1 MTRYLQQS
9 KQNPP
14 PCRSTQK
21 TFCRFTT
28 IGIRRRCCLRTNFAE
43 TGPPLPFHSGGTA
56 GIIRCPKG
64 PRQGWIRRMQ
74 RGGILLPNLLRR
86 RDGFGLVDG
95 FVVRTHGRRPA
106 LSTCRDNLLIFLDHS
121 RAGST
126 TIFATATTQRIRAG
140 LPHHQSLVVMM
151 LARVMQRSVILGYRS
166 SIPALSFPLGL
177 HLAPRYHHR
186 TRRKEQRIVLPGSTR
201 CSGSWC
207 RHHSLICLNIIAL
220 RVFLLPTFLLLHL
233 APRHHDRAR
242 AVKVQF

>member
-1 MTRYLQQS
+1 M
-9 KQNPP
+9 
-14 PCRSTQK
+14 
-21 TFCRFTT
+21 
-28 IGIRRRCCLRTNFAE
+28 
-43 TGPPLPFHSGGTA
+43 
-56 GIIRCPKG
+56 
-64 PRQGWIRRMQ
+64 
-74 RGGILLPNLLRR
+74 
-86 RDGFGLVDG
+86 
-95 FVVRTHGRRPA
+95 VRTHGRRQWFFSSPA
-106 LSTCRDNLLIFLDHS
+106 LSTCWDNLLIFLDHS
-121 RAGST
+121 RAGTTT
-126 TIFATATTQRIRAG
+126 TIFATTTTQRIRAG